1 MEGDEMFVQANNEF
15 AIDLYHQ
22 LASENGGENLFFSP
36 YSMFNVLAMA
46 AEGARGVTAEE
57 MGAVLRFPNG
67 LHRSDQDVTKTPW
80 DLGPLH
86 AGISGFNSWIRS
98 GDEGNDTE
106 IRAQIKQTRMRLY
119 DIGKRAKELERQG
132 TRQEQNEVAEEA
144 RKVEAEFRCLLAQA
158 DPNEIRVANA
168 LWGEKTC
175 PFRKKYVETI
185 EEHYQTGGVFPVDF
199 KLNAEGARQRIN
211 DWVEG
216 QTNHRIT
223 NLIPPGL
230 LDDLTRLILTNAI
243 YFKGEWLEPFDEAMT
258 RPLDFTQPDRS
269 AREVQMM
276 IARYIESACYAAF
289 NADGSFF
296 NTPQEVTYKSLVE
309 SLMADLEEPVGAPK
323 YPDANGFAMLE
334 LPYKGRRLSMVL
346 IAPNRYDGLAV
357 IEQSLS
363 AETLNRWIKQRK
375 WRNVHVFLPRF
386 KLDVGYR
393 MTGALQELGMMRAF
407 MNPLE
412 DGGAQ
417 FAGMTTSREPDDQ
430 LYISEVCHKA
440 FVDVNEKGTEAAAAT
455 DVIMLGATGIDPPT
469 VPFTPTFKADRPFIF
484 IIRDTSEGTI
494 LFMGRVTRP
503 G

>member
-15 AIDLYHQ
+15 AADLYHQ
-22 LASENGGENLFFSP
+22 LASDNGGENLFFSP

-57 MGAVLRFPNG
+57 MGAVLRFPLG
-67 LHRSDQDVTKTPW
+67 LRRSDQDGTEIPW

-86 AGISGFNSWIRS
+86 AGISGFNAWIRG

-106 IRAQIKQTRMRLY
+106 IRAQIKNARMKLY
-119 DIGKRAKELERQG
+119 DIGKRAEELEDQG

-144 RKVEAEFRCLLAQA
+144 RKVEAELKGLLAQA

-168 LWGEKTC
+168 LWGEETC
-175 PFRKKYVETI
+175 PFRKEFVEAI
-185 EEHYQTGGVFPVDF
+185 EKHYQTGGVFPVDF
-199 KLNAEGARQRIN
+199 KLDAEGARQRIN

-223 NLIPPGL
+223 DLIPPGL
-230 LDDLTRLILTNAI
+230 LNELTRLILTNAI
-243 YFKGEWLEPFDEAMT
+243 YFNGEWFEPFDEART
-258 RPLDFTQPDRS
+258 IPLDFTLSDGS
-269 AREVQMM
+269 TREVPMM
-276 IARYIESACYAAF
+276 IAGGMESACYAAF

-296 NTPQEVTYKSLVE
+296 NTPQEVTYKSLIE
-309 SLMADLEEPVGAPK
+309 SLLASTKEPVGGPE
-323 YPDANGFAMLE
+323 YPDADGFAMVE
-334 LPYKGRRLSMVL
+334 LPYEGRHLSMVL
-346 IAPNRYDGLAV
+346 IAPNRYDGLAA

-363 AETLNRWIKQRK
+363 AETLNGWIKQRE

-386 KLDVGYR
+386 KLDVSYR
-393 MTGALQELGMMRAF
+393 MAGALRELGMRRAF

-412 DGGAQ
+412 DGGAD
-417 FAGMTTSREPDDQ
+417 FLGMTVSEDPDDQ

-455 DVIMLGATGIDPPT
+455 AMDMNGAAGGVPVTE
-469 VPFTPTFKADRPFIF
+469 PFTPTFKADRPFIF
-484 IIRDTSEGTI
+484 IIRDTSAGTI
-494 LFMGRVTRP
+494 LFMGRVMRP

>member
-1 MEGDEMFVQANNEF
+1 MFVQANNEF
-15 AIDLYHQ
+15 ATGLYHQ
-22 LASENGGENLFFSP
+22 LASENDGENLFFSP

-57 MGAVLRFPNG
+57 MGAVLRFPSG
-67 LHRSDQDVTKTPW
+67 LRRSDQGGTEIPW

-86 AGISGFNSWIRS
+86 AGISGFNAWIRS
-98 GDEGNDTE
+98 GDEGSDTE
-106 IRAQIKQTRMRLY
+106 IRAQIKETRMKLY
-119 DIGKRAKELERQG
+119 DIGKRAEELERQG
-132 TRQEQNEVAEEA
+132 LRQEQNEVAEEA
-144 RKVEAEFRCLLAQA
+144 RRAEAEFKALLAQA

-175 PFRKKYVETI
+175 PFRKEFVEAI

-199 KLNAEGARQRIN
+199 KRDAEGARQRIN
-211 DWVEG
+211 NWVEG

-223 NLIPPGL
+223 DLIPQGL
-230 LDDLTRLILTNAI
+230 LHELTRLILTNAI

-258 RPLDFTQPDRS
+258 RPLDFTRSDGS
-269 AREVQMM
+269 AREVPMM
-276 IARYIESACYAAF
+276 IARDIESACYAAF

-296 NTPQEVTYKSLVE
+296 NTPLEVTYKSLFE
-309 SLMADLEEPVGAPK
+309 SLLASAEEPVGRPE
-323 YPDANGFAMLE
+323 YPDADGFAMLE
-334 LPYKGRRLSMVL
+334 LPYHGRHLSMVL

-363 AETLNRWIKQRK
+363 AETLKGWIKQRK
-375 WRNVHVFLPRF
+375 ERNVHVFLPRF
-386 KLDVGYR
+386 KLDTSYQMSG
-393 MTGALQELGMMRAF
+393 TLQELGMMRAF

-417 FAGMTTSREPDDQ
+417 FAGMTMSDDPDYQ
-430 LYISEVCHKA
+430 LYISEVCHNA

-455 DVIMLGATGIDPPT
+455 DVIMDGATGIDPLT

-484 IIRDTSEGTI
+484 IIRDTSAGTI

>member
-1 MEGDEMFVQANNEF
+1 MEGDAMFVQANNEF
-15 AIDLYHQ
+15 ATDLYHQ
-22 LASENGGENLFFSP
+22 LASENSGENLFFSP
-36 YSMFNVLAMA
+36 YSMFNALAMA

-57 MGAVLRFPNG
+57 MGAVLRFPTG
-67 LHRSDQDVTKTPW
+67 LRRSDRDGTETPW

-86 AGISGFNSWIRS
+86 AGISEFNAWIRS
-98 GDEGNDTE
+98 SGKGSDTD
-106 IRAQIKQTRMRLY
+106 IRAQIKESRMKLY
-119 DIGKRAKELERQG
+119 DISKRAEELERQG
-132 TRQEQNEVAEEA
+132 TRQEQDEVAEEA
-144 RKVEAEFRCLLAQA
+144 RKAEAEFKCLQAQA

-168 LWGEKTC
+168 LWGEKTY
-175 PFRKKYVETI
+175 PFRKEFVEAI
-185 EEHYQTGGVFPVDF
+185 KRHYRTGGVFPVDF
-199 KLNAEGARQRIN
+199 KRDAEGARQRIN
-211 DWVEG
+211 NWVEG
-216 QTNHRIT
+216 QTNNRIT
-223 NLIPPGL
+223 DLITPGL

-258 RPLDFTQPDRS
+258 KPLDFTRSDGS
-269 AREVQMM
+269 AREVPMM
-276 IARYIESACYAAF
+276 IARDIESACYAAF
-289 NADGSFF
+289 NSDGSFF
-296 NTPQEVTYKSLVE
+296 DTPQEVTYKSLVE

-323 YPDANGFAMLE
+323 YPDADGFAMVE

-346 IAPNRYDGLAV
+346 IAPNRYDGLAA

-363 AETLNRWIKQRK
+363 AETLNGWIKQRK
-375 WRNVHVFLPRF
+375 ARSVHVFLPRF

-393 MTGALQELGMMRAF
+393 MIGALQELGIVRAF

-430 LYISEVCHKA
+430 LFITEVIHKA
-440 FVDVNEKGTEAAAAT
+440 FVEVNEKGTEAAAAT
-455 DVIMLGATGIDPPT
+455 AVATNGAAGFVVT

-484 IIRDTSEGTI
+484 IIRDTSAGTI